1 MELAEAYMALGGVP
15 YYWGF
20 LKPGLSL
27 AKNMDMLFFASD
39 AKLRLE
45 FSQLFASLFKNPEPY
60 VRIVNALGSQSD
72 GNTRGVQIDL
82 LIDRDDRVVNLCEMK
97 FCEGMFNVD
106 AQCDESLRRKRE
118 VFVQKTGTRKAVH
131 LTLVT
136 TNGLAGTKYRGV
148 FQSVI
153 TLNDLFRPVFTGGQS

>member
-1 MELAEAYMALGGVP
+1 MVSFQPLTEKSHGWLGLAFERLGLQHVDAIKQALGISGVTCNTCAWRSSP
-15 YYWGF
+15 
-20 LKPGLSL
+20 
-27 AKNMDMLFFASD
+27 D
-39 AKLRLE
+39 
-45 FSQLFASLFKNPEPY
+45 
-60 VRIVNALGSQSD
+60 V
-72 GNTRGVQIDL
+72 NTRGVQIDL

-153 TLNDLFRPVFTGGQS
+153 TLNDLFRPVFAGGQS